1 MKANKELAELL
12 EEKYRRYNRLDF
24 IASDPISIP
33 HQYTKKQDI
42 EIAGFLAAT
51 IAWGQRVTI
60 IQNARKMMAVM
71 GNQPHDYILN
81 FVPGKK
87 TYQVCQKIVHRTFNG
102 DDFYFFLHALHSIYK
117 EYDDLEALFAS
128 GLTNKDKD
136 LMPALVKFR
145 ERFFALPHLDR
156 SQKHFSNP
164 AENSASKRLNMY
176 LRWMVRKDK
185 SGVDFGI
192 WKSISPALLS
202 CPLDVHSGNVARK
215 LGLLQRK
222 QNDWKATVE
231 LTEAL
236 KLFDPNDPVR
246 YDFALFGLGVF
257 EGFK

>member
-1 MKANKELAELL
+1 MIAANELALLL
-12 EEKYRRYNRLDF
+12 EKKYKQYNRLDF
-24 IASDPISIP
+24 ISTDPISIP
-33 HQYTKKQDI
+33 HQFTKKQDI
-42 EIAGFLAAT
+42 EIAGFLAAS

-60 IQNARKMMAVM
+60 IQNAKKMLAVM
-71 GNQPHDYILN
+71 ENQPYEYILN

-87 TYQVCQKIVHRTFNG
+87 SYQACQQIVHRTFNG
-102 DDFYFFLHALHSIYK
+102 DDFYFFLHALHSIYN
-117 EYDDLEALFAS
+117 EYTDLESLFVS
-128 GLTNKDKD
+128 GLAKDDKN
-136 LMPALVKFR
+136 LMPALMQFR
-145 ERFFALPHLDR
+145 KRFFSLPHLER
-156 SQKHFSNP
+156 TQKHFSNP

-192 WKSISPALLS
+192 WESISPALLS

-215 LGLLQRK
+215 LGLLQRH

-236 KLFDPNDPVR
+236 KLYDPKDPVK

-257 EGFK
+257 EGYK